1 MRAIVQNTYGGPEV
15 LTETE
20 LPLPEPGVGEI
31 RIRVAAAGVN
41 PTDWKHRDGTIPYD
55 HGLPATTGW
64 DVAGTVDKIGPG
76 VTIFDEGDEVF
87 GMLPY
92 PYGPG
97 GYAEYATGPARAFA
111 AKPDRIDFTQAAALP
126 LASLTAWQALN
137 DTARLTHGRRV
148 LIQGGAGGVG
158 HLAVQIAR
166 HLGALVTATASA
178 ADADFVRSLGADQV
192 FDYRTT
198 TISEVLTDAD
208 AALVPFTGR
217 TRLDSLRAVRSG
229 GVLVSLLGADDEALT
244 LARERGVDYRSLMVQ
259 SDHGGMQ
266 AVAEMA
272 AQGALSAKIHT
283 TLPLARA
290 AEAHRLGEG
299 GKIDG
304 KLVLLP

>member
-1 MRAIVQNTYGGPEV
+1 MRAIIQHTYGGPEV

-20 LPLPEPGVGEI
+20 RPLPEPGVGEI
-31 RIRVAAAGVN
+31 RVRVAAAGVN

-64 DVAGTVDKIGPG
+64 DVAGVVDKVGVG
-76 VTIFDEGDEVF
+76 VTIFDEGDAVF

-92 PYGPG
+92 PYEPG

-111 AKPDRIDFTQAAALP
+111 AKPDSIDFTQAAALP

-137 DTARLTHGRRV
+137 DTAGLRPGQRV

-166 HLGALVTATASA
+166 HLGADVTATASA
-178 ADADFVRSLGADQV
+178 ADAEFVRSLGADHV

-198 TISEVLTDAD
+198 TISDVLTDAD
-208 AALVPFTGR
+208 AALVPLTGQ
-217 TRLDSLRAVRSG
+217 TRLDSLRAVRRG
-229 GVLVSLLGADDEALT
+229 GVLVSLLGADDEALA
-244 LARERGVDYRSLMVQ
+244 LAGERGVRYRSMMVQ
-259 SDHGGMQ
+259 SDHAGMR
-266 AVAEMA
+266 AIAGMA
-272 AQGALSAKIHT
+272 ATGALRVTLHSA
-283 TLPLARA
+283 LPLSSA
-290 AEAHRLGEG
+290 AEAHRLGEA

-304 KLVLLP
+304 KLVLVP

>member
-31 RIRVAAAGVN
+31 RLRIVAAGVN

-64 DVAGTVDKIGPG
+64 DVAGTVDKVGPG
-76 VTIFDEGDEVF
+76 VTIFDEGDDVF

-92 PYGPG
+92 PYEPG
-97 GYAEYATGPARAFA
+97 GYAEYATGPARSFA
-111 AKPDRIDFTQAAALP
+111 AKPESIDVTQAAALP
-126 LASLTAWQALN
+126 LASLTAWQALH
-137 DTARLTHGRRV
+137 DTARLTPGQRV

-166 HLGALVTATASA
+166 HLGAEVTATASA
-178 ADADFVRSLGADQV
+178 ADADFVRSLGATQV
-192 FDYRTT
+192 VDYRTT
-198 TISEVLTDAD
+198 TVSDVLTDAD
-208 AALVPFTGR
+208 VALVPFTGK
-217 TRLDSLRAVRSG
+217 TRLDSLRAVRRG

-244 LARERGVDYRSLMVQ
+244 LAGERGVRYRSMMVQ
-259 SDHGGMQ
+259 SDHAGMQ
-266 AVAEMA
+266 AIADMA
-272 AQGALSAKIHT
+272 AAGALRAKIHA
-283 TLPLARA
+283 TLPLSRA
-290 AEAHRLGEG
+290 AEAHRLGED

-304 KLVLLP
+304 KLVLIP